1 MLRVPENLFQTAGK
15 PNNYL
20 FYLKYLIKR
29 KDNIG
34 HKLLRP
40 SQFLEKNPEFLAWS
54 TFQK

>member
-1 MLRVPENLFQTAGK
+1 MLRVPENLFQTTGK

-20 FYLKYLIKR
+20 FYLKNLIKL

-34 HKLLRP
+34 HKLLRT
-40 SQFLEKNPEFLAWS
+40 SQFLEKNPEFLAWP

>member
-40 SQFLEKNPEFLAWS
+40 SQFLGKNPEFLAWP